1 MGNYRGTLIGI
12 EPGTRLVQSRKQS
25 PGRTFMQARRG
36 VSRCASRF
44 SDLSL
49 STIRAIVH
57 LQEHGVVPAHW
68 DQMLAPITPQ
78 EQEQAAKITAYLL
91 NYQLNLMNEAT
102 IWSRAIYPLLMSA
115 ETGRVQAWAQV
126 VLKASYPHF
135 ELEGIADGVLGDA
148 VSGMI
153 DTPYLIVVE
162 AKRGLEAQNPQ
173 YQLYGSMLAAAWQN
187 QQRTP
192 GERQEVY
199 GCYTIGDNWTFVYG
213 ITGGFE
219 AEMPSLTVLYS
230 REYAERLEA
239 TTILRILKSIVRR
252 FTSPDI
258 AA

>member
-1 MGNYRGTLIGI
+1 M
-12 EPGTRLVQSRKQS
+12 RL
-25 PGRTFMQARRG
+25 T
-36 VSRCASRF
+36 F

-49 STIRAIVH
+49 PTLRAIIRLH
-57 LQEHGVVPAHW
+57 EQGTSPAHW
-68 DQMLAPITPQ
+68 DQMLATVTPQ
-78 EQEQAAKITAYLL
+78 EEEQMARITAYLL

-115 ETGRVQAWAQV
+115 EAGRVQAWAQV
-126 VLKASYPHF
+126 PLSASYPRF

-148 VSGMI
+148 ISGTI
-153 DTPYLIVVE
+153 DAPYLIVVE

-173 YQLYGSMLAAAWQN
+173 YQLYGSLLAAAWQN

-192 GERQEVY
+192 RERQELY

-213 ITGGFE
+213 IVNGFE

-239 TTILRILKSIVRR
+239 TTILRILKAIVHR
-252 FTSPDI
+252 FTSPNSI
-258 AA
+258 V